1 MKIKFFVMRIFFLSS
16 MLLLLSVSGYSQSA
30 IKVSFETQTKHSET
44 SLKSVP
50 EHIRIAALQQLNSL
64 KKESVMTVQDNIV
77 YYEVKPQEIYKKQNG
92 VISNTSKTS
101 SASFSKDLS
110 LEGSYPSL
118 KVLKNFKTNTI
129 KTKIKD
135 QVTTEKI
142 AAIKWKLTDKKIKI
156 LGYTCYEAT
165 TTFKNKLLTVYAT
178 NDLKFS
184 GSPSDLPFINGLVL
198 SYKHGNSTTTAQ
210 KVELKQT
217 LPVNF
222 L

>member
-1 MKIKFFVMRIFFLSS
+1 MFDTNTVVK
-16 MLLLLSVSGYSQSA
+16 
-30 IKVSFETQTKHSET
+30 EE
-44 SLKSVP
+44 SLKDLPV
-50 EHIRIAALQQLNSL
+50 HIRAAALQQLNSI
-64 KKESVMTVQDNIV
+64 KKKSVMIIQGSVV
-77 YYEVKPQEIYKKQNG
+77 YYEIKPQQINKKQEGTISSNDRTSG
-92 VISNTSKTS
+92 VL
-101 SASFSKDLS
+101 FSKDLS

-142 AAIKWKLTDKKIKI
+142 AAVKWKITNKKIKI

-178 NDLKFS
+178 NDLKVL

-198 SYKHGNSTTTAQ
+198 LYKYGNSTTLAQ

-217 LPVNF
+217 LPINF

>member
-1 MKIKFFVMRIFFLSS
+1 MKKLILCIIVNFFCIIS
-16 MLLLLSVSGYSQSA
+16 YSQTA
-30 IKVSFETQTKHSET
+30 IKVLFDTNTVVKEE
-44 SLKSVP
+44 SLKDLPV
-50 EHIRIAALQQLNSL
+50 HIRAAALQQLNSI
-64 KKESVMTVQDNIV
+64 KKKSVMIIQGSVV
-77 YYEVKPQEIYKKQNG
+77 YYEIKPQQINKKQEGTISSNDRTSG
-92 VISNTSKTS
+92 VL
-101 SASFSKDLS
+101 FSKDLS

-142 AAIKWKLTDKKIKI
+142 AAVKWKITNKKIKI

-178 NDLKFS
+178 NDLKVL

-198 SYKHGNSTTTAQ
+198 SYKYGNSTTLAQ

-217 LPVNF
+217 LPINF

>member
-1 MKIKFFVMRIFFLSS
+1 MKKLILCIVVNFYCIIS
-16 MLLLLSVSGYSQSA
+16 YSQTA
-30 IKVSFETQTKHSET
+30 IKVLFDTNTVVKEE
-44 SLKSVP
+44 SLKDLPV
-50 EHIRIAALQQLNSL
+50 HIRAAALQQLNSI
-64 KKESVMTVQDNIV
+64 KKKSVMIIQDNIV
-77 YYEVKPQEIYKKQNG
+77 YYEVKPQEINKKQNG
-92 VISNTSKTS
+92 IINSSDKTS
-101 SASFSKDLS
+101 GVLFSKDLS

-142 AAIKWKLTDKKIKI
+142 AVVKWKLTDKKIKI

-178 NDLKFS
+178 NDLKVL
-184 GSPSDLPFINGLVL
+184 GSPCDLPFINGLVL
-198 SYKHGNSTTTAQ
+198 SYKYGNSTTLAQ

-217 LPVNF
+217 LPIKF

>member
-1 MKIKFFVMRIFFLSS
+1 MKKLILCIVVNFVCMIC
-16 MLLLLSVSGYSQSA
+16 YSQTA
-30 IKVSFETQTKHSET
+30 MKVFFETNTVVKEE
-44 SLKSVP
+44 SLKDLPV
-50 EHIRIAALQQLNSL
+50 HIRAAALQQLNSL
-64 KKESVMTVQDNIV
+64 IKESVMTVQNNIV

-92 VISNTSKTS
+92 VINNTSKTS

-110 LEGSYPSL
+110 LVGSYPSL

-178 NDLKFS
+178 NDLKVS

-217 LPVNF
+217 LPINF

>member
-1 MKIKFFVMRIFFLSS
+1 MKKLILCIVVNFVCMIC
-16 MLLLLSVSGYSQSA
+16 YSQTA
-30 IKVSFETQTKHSET
+30 MKVMFDTNTVVKEE
-44 SLKSVP
+44 SLKDLPV
-50 EHIRIAALQQLNSL
+50 HIRAAALQQLNSI
-64 KKESVMTVQDNIV
+64 KKKSVMIIQGSVV
-77 YYEVKPQEIYKKQNG
+77 YYEIKPQQINKKQEGTISSNDRTSG
-92 VISNTSKTS
+92 VL
-101 SASFSKDLS
+101 FSKDLS

-142 AAIKWKLTDKKIKI
+142 AAVKWKITNKKIKI

-178 NDLKFS
+178 NDLKVL

-198 SYKHGNSTTTAQ
+198 SYKYGNSTTLAQ

-217 LPVNF
+217 LPINF